1 MSKILELLA
10 RSGWDRLPTPH
21 EVMGAI
27 VVAATGA
34 EMMDYFPPGSQ
45 LAKLCSLVVLVAAM
59 TGIASASKRL
69 PERVRLKLE
78 AYERADGEMPAVE
91 VKS

>member
-1 MSKILELLA
+1 MSKITDA
-10 RSGWDRLPTPH
+10 GWRFPTPH
-21 EVMGAI
+21 EVLGAV

-45 LAKLCSLVVLVAAM
+45 FAKLCSLVVLVAAM

-78 AYERADGEMPAVE
+78 AFEKADGEVQAVE
-91 VKS
+91 VKP